1 MSSDHLGQSP
11 WTDRAQDDPSPTHSH
26 EDALSDREFE
36 RLLEGCKELAEPRDF
51 EARLICLLAGRLG
64 LRAGEVTHFHRD
76 WIDFDR
82 DLLSIPPFEA
92 CDCGS
97 CKRQAKREAE
107 RVETLTNEQALEERW
122 QPKTAAAARVIPF
135 DISLRIE
142 LCLDRFAEQ
151 YEAFPRSRATIN
163 RRVDAAAEAAGLSGN
178 VYPHCLRATAA
189 SFHAYRGVTPVPLQ
203 ALMGWRDL
211 STAQKYIRISGT
223 ATAKAIRNVHH

>member
-1 MSSDHLGQSP
+1 LDTP
-11 WTDRAQDDPSPTHSH
+11 KTNHSH
-26 EDALSDREFE
+26 EDALADREFE
-36 RLLEGCKELAEPRDF
+36 RLLEGCKDLPSPRDF
-51 EARLICLLAGRLG
+51 EARVICLLAGRLG
-64 LRAGEVTHFHRD
+64 LRAGEVTHFQQD

-82 DLLSIPPFEA
+82 DLISIPQFRN

-97 CKRQAKREAE
+97 CRRQAKREAE
-107 RVETLTNEQALEERW
+107 RADDLDLAQAVDERW

-142 LCLDRFAEQ
+142 LCLDRFAERH
-151 YEAFPRSRATIN
+151 ESFPRSRATVN
-163 RRVDAAAEAAGLSGN
+163 RRVNAAAEATNLAGN
-178 VYPHCLRATAA
+178 VYPHSLRATAA

-211 STAQKYIRISGT
+211 STAQKYIRISGS